1 MLPPWMLAEGTGGGT
16 GGTALVLPSLL
27 LDFPGGGPVPAGL
40 TVTRATHK
48 LQEYP
53 AGTVTDKGN
62 NVGSQEAAGLA
73 IEAAHTN
80 FLQNSNAFSTSPWQ
94 TTGAVLT
101 PAATTAPDG
110 TNTGWLL
117 DLTAGAFYQ
126 LVGAGLGAA
135 VPTAPSFWMKASST
149 SGTINMIDGVTGP
162 GGGEWNINLAL
173 LSTTAWQR
181 VSATHPAVTVVT
193 PFVSNGGG
201 AGGPF
206 FSAVAKQVYIWQ
218 ADFVPA
224 KYARSAITTASATGA
239 CNLDAVAGSA
249 GQVSAL
255 PVATGRVAVT
265 FTPEWSTANSPTTA
279 ALLDTRSATPNN
291 GFALTVASNKLTWIG
306 EAGTPLQSAALTWV
320 AGTQYT
326 VMAVWNGTTVTLYRD
341 GASVA
346 TGASTQPAGQTA
358 LKIGQLYDGSAPLD
372 GHVANVAFF
381 RS

>member
-27 LDFPGGGPVPAGL
+27 LSVPDGGPLPAGL

-53 AGTVTDKGN
+53 AGTVTDEAN
-62 NVGSQEAAGLA
+62 NVASLESGGLT

-80 FLQNSNAFSTSPWQ
+80 LLLSSAGIVNWTANSVT
-94 TTGAVLT
+94 L
-101 PAATTAPDG
+101 AAAAAAAPDG
-110 TNTGWLL
+110 TTTAASALTIANNGSYIYQPGPSASGSQKYTASMWLRAASNTTVYLTIKDASTTYFTTTCAVTTTWTRFTLTCTPSAGTFYVLL
-117 DLTAGAFYQ
+117 GNKESGSPIPLTTFYFWGGQ
-126 LVGAGLGAA
+126 LVA
-135 VPTAPSFWMKASST
+135 KAY
-149 SGTINMIDGVTGP
+149 
-162 GGGEWNINLAL
+162 A
-173 LSTTAWQR
+173 Q
-181 VSATHPAVTVVT
+181 
-193 PFVSNGGG
+193 
-201 AGGPF
+201 
-206 FSAVAKQVYIWQ
+206 SAVATVN
-218 ADFVPA
+218 
-224 KYARSAITTASATGA
+224 TSAT
-239 CNLDAVAGSA
+239 CNQDAVAGSA
-249 GQVSAL
+249 GQIAAL
-255 PVATGRVAVT
+255 PVATGRAVVT
-265 FTPEWSTANSPTTA
+265 FTPEWATATSPTTA
-279 ALLDTRSATPNN
+279 ALLDTRSAGPDN

>member
-1 MLPPWMLAEGTGGGT
+1 MLAEGTGGGT

-27 LDFPGGGPVPAGL
+27 LSIPDAGPLPAGL

-53 AGTVTDKGN
+53 AGAVTDKGN
-62 NVGSQEAAGLA
+62 NVGSLEAGGLA

-80 FLQNSNAFSTSPWQ
+80 LLASSADATHWTAVSATLTAAAAVSPDSTTTANSVAIIAANGSWVYQPGPSASGSQKYTVSVWMRAATSMTVYLSVQDATPTYF
-94 TTGAVLT
+94 TTTCAVTTAWTRFTLTCT
-101 PAATTAPDG
+101 PAAGTFYVLFGQKDSGPALPAETFYFWGGNLTT
-110 TNTGWLL
+110 
-117 DLTAGAFYQ
+117 
-126 LVGAGLGAA
+126 
-135 VPTAPSFWMKASST
+135 KAY
-149 SGTINMIDGVTGP
+149 
-162 GGGEWNINLAL
+162 A
-173 LSTTAWQR
+173 Q
-181 VSATHPAVTVVT
+181 
-193 PFVSNGGG
+193 
-201 AGGPF
+201 
-206 FSAVAKQVYIWQ
+206 SAVATV
-218 ADFVPA
+218 D
-224 KYARSAITTASATGA
+224 TSAT
-239 CNLDAVAGSA
+239 CNQDAVAGSA
-249 GQVSAL
+249 GQIAAL
-255 PVATGRVAVT
+255 PVATG
-265 FTPEWSTANSPTTA
+265 
-279 ALLDTRSATPNN
+279 LLDTRSAGPDN